1 MRLMACSLPC
11 IVIAVVASTA
21 VAHAAPGSD
30 ELEVASPS
38 APDTNVVQPG
48 NQTDPA
54 VPLSTVL
61 RDRLVRA
68 NDVPFETTHYVLT
81 AGLLATGV
89 GFELGLRPTESHW
102 QGGALFDDSARSFV
116 RLRSDE
122 ARQNAGT
129 ASDVIILG
137 LLAMPLADAAVV
149 AARGDGALA
158 WKMFM
163 IDAESFAM
171 SATVLALTRNLVGRE
186 RPYVQDCDSDAAHH
200 GCGTDDARRSFMSG
214 HTAMAFTAAGLICTH
229 HSELD
234 IYGGAADTATCVLAT
249 SAAAAVGALRMMADN
264 HYATDVLAG
273 AAVGAFSGFILP
285 RLLHY
290 GFGDGEPGSPSIT
303 PFVGTNYG
311 GAVAQ
316 GSF

>member
-1 MRLMACSLPC
+1 MACLLPC
-11 IVIAVVASTA
+11 IIIGVVASAA
-21 VAHAAPGSD
+21 VAHATPGT
-30 ELEVASPS
+30 EEPEVASPN
-38 APDTNVVQPG
+38 APDTNSLQPG

-61 RDRLVRA
+61 HDRLVREQ
-68 NDVPFETTHYVLT
+68 DVPFETTHYVLT
-81 AGLLATGV
+81 AGLLATGI
-89 GFELGLRPTESHW
+89 GCELGLRPTESHW
-102 QGGALFDDSARSFV
+102 QGGALFDDGARSFV
-116 RLRSDE
+116 RLRSEE

-129 ASDVIILG
+129 VSDVLVLG

-171 SATVLALTRNLVGRE
+171 NATILALTRNLVGRE
-186 RPYVQDCDSDAAHH
+186 RPYVQDCGGDAAHE
-200 GCGTDDARRSFMSG
+200 GCGTDDERRSFMSG

-229 HSELD
+229 HSELE
-234 IYGGAADTATCVLAT
+234 IYGGGADTATCVIAT
-249 SAAAAVGALRMMADN
+249 TAAVATGALRMMADN

-290 GFGDGEPGSPSIT
+290 GFGDSDPSGPSIT

-316 GSF
+316 GTF

>member
-89 GFELGLRPTESHW
+89 GFELGHR
-102 QGGALFDDSARSFV
+102 GA
-116 RLRSDE
+116 
-122 ARQNAGT
+122 
-129 ASDVIILG
+129 
-137 LLAMPLADAAVV
+137 
-149 AARGDGALA
+149 
-158 WKMFM
+158 
-163 IDAESFAM
+163 
-171 SATVLALTRNLVGRE
+171 VL
-186 RPYVQDCDSDAAHH
+186 
-200 GCGTDDARRSFMSG
+200 
-214 HTAMAFTAAGLICTH
+214 
-229 HSELD
+229 
-234 IYGGAADTATCVLAT
+234 
-249 SAAAAVGALRMMADN
+249 AAAAAHRRRAFTTSPPTQADS
-264 HYATDVLAG
+264 V
-273 AAVGAFSGFILP
+273 P
-285 RLLHY
+285 
-290 GFGDGEPGSPSIT
+290 
-303 PFVGTNYG
+303 
-311 GAVAQ
+311 
-316 GSF
+316 